1 MTKKN
6 NDNRRNIKVET
17 IKTKLMQLQTT
28 KQPINDK
35 AKKKFKSILKT
46 MIVKS
51 MQKQSII
58 PNNQNNPVDEITT
71 NQIPNNQNNPV
82 DQITTNQIPN
92 NQNNTVDQITTNQ
105 IPNNQHNTLDQIT
118 TNQIPNNQNNTVDQI
133 TLRIANL
140 GIADLGGI
148 KTLMHDSYS
157 IQENQLENNEHSIDS
172 SEGDLNMENT
182 QKSPK
187 QQFKGTSWEQTI
199 KNEEHFGD
207 LTSLFHK

>member
-35 AKKKFKSILKT
+35 AKKKFKSILKK

-58 PNNQNNPVDEITT
+58 PNNQN
-71 NQIPNNQNNPV
+71 
-82 DQITTNQIPN
+82 
-92 NQNNTVDQITTNQ
+92 
-105 IPNNQHNTLDQIT
+105 NTLDQIT
-118 TNQIPNNQNNTVDQI
+118 TNQIPNNQNNTVDEITTNQILNNQNNTVDQI
-133 TLRIANL
+133 TLQIANL
-140 GIADLGGI
+140 GIGDLGGI
-148 KTLMHDSYS
+148 KTRMHNVYLVQEKA
-157 IQENQLENNEHSIDS
+157 QENQLKNNEHSIDS

-187 QQFKGTSWEQTI
+187 QQSEGTSWEQI
-199 KNEEHFGD
+199 IQNEDKEYFGD
-207 LTSLFHK
+207 LTSLFPS